1 MKERKRQKAAAGLL
15 AKPWRVILKKFEIRY
30 RNQRKISVQ
39 NKVQYL
45 NYHPDVELARRILEF
60 YPGTPRL
67 YLHSFGCQQNVNDGE
82 LLHG

>member
-1 MKERKRQKAAAGLL
+1 M
-15 AKPWRVILKKFEIRY
+15 
-30 RNQRKISVQ
+30 Q

-67 YLHSFGCQQNVNDGE
+67 YLHSFGCQKNVNDGE